1 MKKII
6 RQNTFETNSS
16 STHAIC
22 IATESALTLP
32 KKLTFKLGEFGW
44 EWKSYSS
51 PEDKAAYLF
60 TAIVYTN
67 EDESREQLQ
76 IDDWSEIQWI
86 KNTLDS
92 YGVVAIFQDPVWRKS
107 SSGDCFWLDY
117 GYIDH
122 GWELKKEFL
131 TDILSDENVLIQYL
145 FSDKSYIKT
154 GNDNSDRSV
163 DIRVN
168 YPHKEYYKWN

>member
-32 KKLTFKLGEFGW
+32 KKLIFKLGEFGW

-107 SSGDCFWLDY
+107 SSGDCSWLDY

-122 GWELKKEFL
+122 GWELKDFL
-131 TDILSDENVLIQYL
+131 NDILNNENFLMQYL
-145 FSDKSYIKT
+145 FSSDSCIET
-154 GNDNSDRSV
+154 GNDNSYGDV
-163 DIRVN
+163 GFYNIN
-168 YPHKEYYKWN
+168 YPHKTYYKGN